1 MLKRLRDLFVDGVLL
16 ALPLG
21 AAAYL
26 LHKVLGAVVKALAP
40 VSHLFPDARW
50 FGVGALDLAALALLV
65 AALTGLGGFARS
77 APGRRLAETLEGVVL
92 SKIPGYLIFKSV
104 VTGFSGDDRD
114 TGLRPALVAFD
125 DNTVLGFVVEASD
138 SADSLT
144 IFVPSAPSA
153 ASGSVVLVPHARVQM
168 LDVSTAAAMRAMKQ
182 RGLGL
187 QQLTRPA
194 PPDSP
199 ARLGERRE

>member
-40 VSHLFPDARW
+40 VSHLFPGGRW

-65 AALTGLGGFARS
+65 AALTGLGAFARS
-77 APGRRLAETLEGVVL
+77 APGRRLAETLESVVL

-104 VTGFSGDDRD
+104 VAGLSGDDRD
-114 TGLRPALVAFD
+114 TGLRPALVTFD
-125 DNTVLGFVVEASD
+125 DNTVLGFVVEVSD
-138 SADSLT
+138 SDDDVTVFL
-144 IFVPSAPSA
+144 PDAPGA
-153 ASGSVVLVPHARVQM
+153 ASGGVALVSRKRVRI

-187 QQLTRPA
+187 QELA
-194 PPDSP
+194 G
-199 ARLGERRE
+199 AAEKKA

>member
-1 MLKRLRDLFVDGVLL
+1 MLKRLGDLFVDGVLL

-65 AALTGLGGFARS
+65 AALTGLGAFARS
-77 APGRRLAETLEGVVL
+77 APGRRLAETLESVVL

-104 VTGFSGDDRD
+104 VAGFSGDDRD

-125 DNTVLGFVVEASD
+125 DNTVLGFVVETSD
-138 SADSLT
+138 SDDDVTVFL
-144 IFVPSAPSA
+144 PDAPGA
-153 ASGSVVLVPHARVQM
+153 ASGSVVLVPRQRVRV

-187 QQLTRPA
+187 QKFA
-194 PPDSP
+194 G
-199 ARLGERRE
+199 AAKKKA